1 MPRLRRLPDLTDR
14 APSRRDFL
22 ADAAAGIGLLAALP
36 GFRALALEEGPPRT
50 LRATAGVE
58 GPRLTL
64 GNALVSGEWEAGPDG
79 LRLVRLTDGR
89 SGKALAVGRAAFAVT
104 IGAAV
109 VDSTRLRLAGLP
121 RVEELPAAPGASRRS
136 DGIPGRQLAV
146 DLVDAAGALRV
157 TWRAVLRD
165 GSAYL
170 RQEITVTAGAADVP
184 LAEVGLVDLALDGA
198 LSGNVKGSPVTS
210 GSWFFGV
217 EHPLSTSWAAAG
229 RVRCALARALP
240 LRAGQST
247 TVSAVFGT
255 TAPGQMRRGVLAYV
269 ERERAHPYRPFLHYN
284 SWYDLGY
291 FTKFDEAGALDVIRA
306 FGEELVVKRQVKL
319 DGFLF
324 DDGWDDRKL
333 WGFHEGFPRGFT
345 PLKEA
350 AERYGA
356 APGAWLSPWG
366 GYGRPKKERL
376 AWAAG
381 QGFEV
386 QGGGLALSGPVYY
399 ARFREVCLE
408 MVRRYG
414 VNQFKFDGTGNASSV
429 VPGSAFGSDFD
440 AAIALVD
447 DLRREKPDL
456 FVNLTTGTYPSPFWL
471 RWADS
476 IWRGGEDH
484 DFTGVG
490 TDRQRWITYRDADTY
505 QGVALAGSLFP
516 LNSLMLHG
524 LVFAKHAKRLD
535 TDPAGDF
542 GAEVRSYFGTG
553 TQLQEMYVTP
563 SLLSPAAWD
572 RLAEAARW
580 SRRNADVLVDTHWVG
595 GDPARL
601 EVYGWASWR
610 ERLGILTL
618 RNPSDRPQS
627 ISLDPAAVFE
637 LPERAPE
644 TYQAR
649 SPWRG
654 SEPADEPLLLRAG
667 TKRTYELK
675 PFEVLTLEAAP
686 ALAVGEGTRAA

>member
-1 MPRLRRLPDLTDR
+1 MPRPRRFQDVTDR
-14 APSRRDFL
+14 TPSRRDFL
-22 ADAAAGIGLLAALP
+22 MDAAAGLGLLGALP
-36 GFRALALEEGPPRT
+36 GLRALALEDGST
-50 LRATAGVE
+50 SALRATAKVD
-58 GPRLTL
+58 GPRLTI
-64 GNALVSGEWEAGPDG
+64 GNGLVSGEWEAGPGG
-79 LRLVRLTDGR
+79 LRLARLVDRR
-89 SGKALAVGRAAFAVT
+89 SARAIDVGRPAFSVT

-109 VDSTRLRLAGLP
+109 VDAARLRPASAP
-121 RVEELPAAPGASRRS
+121 RSEELPVLWGVSRRS
-136 DGIPGRQLAV
+136 DAVPGRQLVA
-146 DLVDAAGALRV
+146 DLVDEAGAFRV
-157 TWRAVLRD
+157 AWRAILRE
-165 GSAYL
+165 GSSYL
-170 RQEITVTAGAADVP
+170 RQEVTVTAGATDVP
-184 LAEVGLVDLALDGA
+184 LTEICLVDLALDGV

-217 EHPLSTSWAAAG
+217 EHPLSTSWAAQG

-240 LRAGQST
+240 LRAGQSA
-247 TVSAVFGT
+247 TVSAVFGAT
-255 TAPGQMRRGVLAYV
+255 PAGQMRRGVLEYV

-291 FTKFDEAGALDVIRA
+291 FTKFDEAGALGVIRA
-306 FGEELVVKRQVKL
+306 FGEELVAKRKVAL

-333 WGFHEGFPRGFT
+333 WGFHEGFPNGFE
-345 PLKEA
+345 PLAQA
-350 AERYGA
+350 AAKYGA

-366 GYGRPKKERL
+366 GYGKPKKERL
-376 AWAAG
+376 AWAAE
-381 QGFEV
+381 QCFEV

-408 MVRRYG
+408 MIRRYG

-440 AAIALVD
+440 AAIALID

-456 FVNLTTGTYPSPFWL
+456 YVNLTTGTYPSPFWL

-505 QGVALAGSLFP
+505 QGVALAGGLFP

-542 GAEVRSYFGTG
+542 DAEVRSYFGTG

-563 SLLSPAAWD
+563 SLLSQAAWD
-572 RLAEAARW
+572 RLAECARW

-601 EVYGWASWR
+601 EVYGQASWSP
-610 ERLGILTL
+610 RLGILTL
-618 RNPSDRPQS
+618 RNPSNRPQT
-627 ISLDPAAVFE
+627 IALDPAAVFQ

-649 SPWRG
+649 SPFRTG
-654 SEPADEPLLLRAG
+654 EATEPLLLRAG
-667 TKRTYELK
+667 TRHTFTLK

-686 ALAVGEGTRAA
+686 ALAVGEGTREA

>member
-1 MPRLRRLPDLTDR
+1 MPRLDPPPDDFGR
-14 APSRRDFL
+14 VPSRRDFFFQ
-22 ADAAAGIGLLAALP
+22 AAAGLGAAAGLSSFL
-36 GFRALALEEGPPRT
+36 ALAREEGTARPP
-50 LRATAGVE
+50 ATTARID

-64 GNALVSGEWEAGPDG
+64 GNALVAGEWEAGPAG
-79 LRLVRLTDGR
+79 LHLVRLTDGR
-89 SGKALAVGRAAFAVT
+89 TGKSVAVGRAAFSVT
-104 IGAAV
+104 LGAAV
-109 VDSTRLRLAGLP
+109 VDSSRLRLAGPP
-121 RVEELPAAPGASRRS
+121 RVEELAAVRSASRRS
-136 DGIPGRQLAV
+136 EGIPGCRLAV
-146 DLVDAAGALRV
+146 DLVDEAGTLRIS
-157 TWRAVLRD
+157 WRAVLRD
-165 GSAYL
+165 GSSYL
-170 RQEITVTAGAADVP
+170 RQEVVVTAGAADVP
-184 LAEVGLVDLALDGA
+184 LTELCLVDLALDGV
-198 LSGNVKGSPVTS
+198 LSGNTKGSPVVA
-210 GSWFFGV
+210 GSWYFGV
-217 EHPLSTSWAAAG
+217 EHPLSTSWAAQG
-229 RVRCALARALP
+229 RVRCALSRALP

-255 TAPGQMRRGVLAYV
+255 TPAGQPRRGVLQYV

-291 FTKFDEAGALDVIRA
+291 FTKFDEAGALGVIRA
-306 FGEELVVKRQVKL
+306 FGEELVVKRQVTL

-366 GYGRPKKERL
+366 GYGTPKKERL
-376 AWAAG
+376 AWAAE

-408 MVRRYG
+408 MVRRFG

-440 AAIALVD
+440 AAIALID

-456 FVNLTTGTYPSPFWL
+456 YVNLTTGTYPSPFWL

-516 LNSLMLHG
+516 LSSLMLHG

-535 TDPAGDF
+535 TDPSGDF
-542 GAEVRSYFGTG
+542 DAEVRSYFGTG

-563 SLLSPAAWD
+563 SLLAPAAWD

-601 EVYGWASWR
+601 EVYGQASWSP
-610 ERLGILTL
+610 RLGILTL
-618 RNPSDRPQS
+618 RNPSDRTQA

-654 SEPADEPLLLRAG
+654 SEPADGLLLRAG
-667 TKRTYELK
+667 AKQTFTLK
-675 PFEVLTLEAAP
+675 PFEVRTLEAAP
-686 ALAVGEGTRAA
+686 ALAVGEGSRAT

>member
-1 MPRLRRLPDLTDR
+1 MPRRALPVLLPAD

-22 ADAAAGIGLLAALP
+22 AWTALGLGAAAIPGLP
-36 GFRALALEEGPPRT
+36 ALAEEVPSG
-50 LRATAGVE
+50 RAAEEKASVDGS
-58 GPRLTL
+58 RLTI
-64 GNALVSGEWEAGPDG
+64 GNGLVAGEWEAGPAG
-79 LRLVRLTDGR
+79 LRLLRLVDGR
-89 SGKALAVGRAAFAVT
+89 TGRAIAVGVPAFSLTV
-104 IGAAV
+104 GAAV
-109 VDSTRLRLAGLP
+109 VDSTRLRLAAPP
-121 RVEELPAAPGASRRS
+121 RVEELPAAKGASRRS
-136 DGIPGRQLAV
+136 DGIPGRQLVV
-146 DLVDAAGALRV
+146 DLVDEAGAFRV
-157 TWRAVLRD
+157 GWRAVLRN
-165 GSAYL
+165 GASYL
-170 RQEITVTAGAADVP
+170 RQEVTVTAGSADAPVTE
-184 LAEVGLVDLALDGA
+184 LCLVDLALDGV
-198 LSGNVKGSPVTS
+198 LSGNTKGTPVVA
-210 GSWFFGV
+210 GSWYFGL
-217 EHPLSTSWAAAG
+217 EHPLGTSWAAQG

-247 TVSAVFGT
+247 TVSAVFGAT
-255 TAPGQMRRGVLAYV
+255 PAGQLRRGFLDYV

-284 SWYDLGY
+284 SWYDLGW
-291 FTKFDEAGALDVIRA
+291 FTKFDEAGALGVIRA
-306 FGEELVVKRQVKL
+306 FGEELVAKRKVTL

-333 WGFHEGFPRGFT
+333 WGFHEGFPNGFT

-350 AERYGA
+350 AAKYGA

-366 GYGRPKKERL
+366 GYGKPKKERL
-376 AWAAG
+376 AWAAE

-386 QGGGLALSGPVYY
+386 QAGGLALSGPVYY

-408 MVRRYG
+408 MIRRYG

-440 AAIALVD
+440 AAIALID
-447 DLRREKPDL
+447 DLRREKPGL
-456 FVNLTTGTYPSPFWL
+456 YVNLTTGTYPSPFWL

-505 QGVALAGSLFP
+505 QGVALAGGLFP

-524 LVFAKHAKRLD
+524 LVFAKHARRLD

-542 GAEVRSYFGTG
+542 DAELRSYFGTG

-563 SLLSPAAWD
+563 SLLTPAAWD
-572 RLAEAARW
+572 RLAECARW

-601 EVYGWASWR
+601 EVYGWSSWSP
-610 ERLGILTL
+610 RLGILTL
-618 RNPSDRPQS
+618 RNPSERPQS
-627 ISLDPAAVFE
+627 IALDPAAAFD
-637 LPERAPE
+637 LPARAPE
-644 TYQAR
+644 TYMTR
-649 SPWRG
+649 SPFRG
-654 SEPADEPLLLRAG
+654 ESAPEPFLLRAG
-667 TKRTYELK
+667 TKRVFELK

-686 ALAVGEGTRAA
+686 ALAVGEGTRSA